1 MVTARRGNHHVTRN
15 TSHFKVVKS
24 EDVIGLTSDQ
34 EEEEE
39 MVPIQ
44 PLVTANTTMN
54 VPLEDTRDSVP
65 LHRLSNV
72 REEPSNFTDF
82 VRY

>member
-24 EDVIGLTSDQ
+24 EDVIDLTSDR

-39 MVPIQ
+39 MVPTQ